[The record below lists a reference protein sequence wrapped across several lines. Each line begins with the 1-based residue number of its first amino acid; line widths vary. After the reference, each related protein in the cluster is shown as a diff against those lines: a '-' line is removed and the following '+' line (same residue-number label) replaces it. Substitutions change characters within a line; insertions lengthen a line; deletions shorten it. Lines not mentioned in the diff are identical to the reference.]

1 MTTKNTTPKTL
12 DRIWAV
18 QTDLQSTSNTVGYI
32 VTTTAAPD
40 SRPIAIALVDE
51 SDQYKAEALAVA
63 CRIAFDPDKA
73 AARLDAPIQVIDLRP
88 YCGPDSSVPAP
99 GWLQG
104 LILWHVAEDGEAIME
119 SPPARP
125 RFYCRHLLAS
135 LQADAEAQTARV
147 VARPAA
153 TERRA
158 VRVASR

>member
-1 MTTKNTTPKTL
+1 MTTKNTIAKAL

-63 CRIAFDPDKA
+63 RRIASDPELA
-73 AARLDAPIQVIDLRP
+73 AARHDAPIQVIDLRP
-88 YCGPDSSVPAP
+88 YCGPDSSMAAP

-104 LILWHVAEDGEAIME
+104 LILRPVAEDGQAIMKQ
-119 SPPARP
+119 PPARP
-125 RFYCRHLLAS
+125 RFFCRHLLAS
-135 LQADAEAQTARV
+135 LQAAGEVQTARV
-147 VARPAA
+147 VALPVAGRQ
-153 TERRA
+153 RRLA
-158 VRVASR
+158 VTR